1 MARSRDGLTDE
12 ELMRRLKEGD
22 TSAFEA
28 LAEKYL
34 KAVVNFIYMYVRNR
48 ALAEDLTQ
56 DVFLRVLERRNQFR
70 DEGRFAPW
78 LYRIAR
84 NLCCDEFRK
93 KRYSVE
99 ISLNIRIKEEEQQEY
114 ESLFPDRGP
123 SPRDIVEARNRNEFL
138 AAALEQL
145 DDLSREIIVLRHF
158 HGLTGREVAEILG
171 IAEGTVSSRSHRAL
185 QQLRVLL
192 ERMGFKKGDF
202 YG

>member
-1 MARSRDGLTDE
+1 MARTRDRVTDE
-12 ELMRRLKEGD
+12 ELMHRLKEGD
-22 TSAFEA
+22 ISAFEA

-34 KAVVNFIYMYVRNR
+34 KAVVNFIHMYVRNR

-93 KRYSVE
+93 KRYSME
-99 ISLNIRIKEEEQQEY
+99 ISLNIKIKEEEGQQEY
-114 ESLFPDRGP
+114 EALFPDKGP
-123 SPRDIVEARNRNEFL
+123 TPREIAHTHGRNEFL

-145 DDLSREIIVLRHF
+145 DDLSREIIILRHF
-158 HGLTGREVAEILG
+158 QGLTGREVAEILG

-185 QQLRVLL
+185 RQLRALL
-192 ERMGFKKGDF
+192 ERMGFRKGDL
-202 YG
+202 

>member
-1 MARSRDGLTDE
+1 MTDE
-12 ELMRRLKEGD
+12 KLMLRLKEGD
-22 TSAFEA
+22 VSAFEA

-34 KAVVNFIYMYVRNR
+34 KAVVNYIYMYVRNR

-56 DVFLRVLERRNQFR
+56 DVFLRVLERRNQFH
-70 DEGRFAPW
+70 DTGRFAPW

-93 KRYSVE
+93 KRYSME
-99 ISLNIRIKEEEQQEY
+99 ISLNIKIKQEGDSQEY
-114 ESLFPDRGP
+114 ETLFPDKGP
-123 SPRDIVEARNRNEFL
+123 TPRDVAAEDNRNRYL

-185 QQLRVLL
+185 RQLRALL
-192 ERMGFKKGDF
+192 ERMGFRKGDI
-202 YG
+202 